1 MSEEHKL
8 EVHKEEAETPEGVEH
23 TRPGRTYVPR
33 VDILED
39 ENGFVVLADMPG
51 VGDDSV
57 DITLEKNVLTIHG
70 GVDFQPPEGFDLA
83 HAEYGIGDYH
93 RAFTI
98 SNEVD
103 RENIE
108 ATLSDGVL
116 RLVLPRAPE
125 AGTKKIQVQAG

>member
-1 MSEEHKL
+1 MSEEQKL
-8 EVHKEEAETPEGVEH
+8 EVHKEEAETPEGVER

-33 VDILED
+33 VDIYED
-39 ENGFVVLADMPG
+39 GDGFVVLADMPG
-51 VGDDSV
+51 VSENSL

-70 GVDFQPPEGFDLA
+70 EVDFQPPQGYDLA
-83 HAEYGIGDYH
+83 HAEYGIGDYQ

-108 ATLSDGVL
+108 ATLSNGVL

-125 AGTKKIQVQAG
+125 AGTRKIQVQAS